1 MRCDGQP
8 RLTSFNAVSW
18 SGSVQIIVV
27 KFDEINLKFKNF
39 VKVRDVIKFEIHI
52 QSQLLAEVTHY
63 CNNVFG

>member
-8 RLTSFNAVSW
+8 FNAVSW

-27 KFDEINLKFKNF
+27 KFDEINLKFKKF

-52 QSQLLAEVTHY
+52 QSQPLAEVTHY